1 MLRIAL
7 LVLSGLAFAAA
18 LAGLWPEGR
27 DSWAP
32 AVVTG
37 IVFLG
42 IALENFRYK
51 RLQRDIPGAGWEAT
65 GERFIDPESGET
77 VAVYFDPA
85 SGERRYVSGQR

>member
-1 MLRIAL
+1 MLRIVL

-18 LAGLWPEGR
+18 VAGVWPEGR
-27 DSWAP
+27 DSRAP
-32 AVVTG
+32 AVVSG

-51 RLQRDIPGAGWEAT
+51 RLHRDVPGAGWQDT

-77 VAVYFDPA
+77 VSVWFDPS
-85 SGERRYVSGQR
+85 SGERRYVSGER

>member
-42 IALENFRYK
+42 IAFENFRYK
-51 RLQRDIPGAGWEAT
+51 RLRRDVPGPGWETT
-65 GERFIDPESGET
+65 GERFVDPETGESVT
-77 VAVYFDPA
+77 VWFDPA
-85 SGERRYVSGQR
+85 SGERRYVSGDR